1 MHPAQLLAA
10 LVAAPK
16 SNEGC
21 RLSCPFKRGMTPQE
35 TPDNTTWSLF
45 LRHQAMVV
53 ALFVF
58 VGTWALQSLFDE
70 HLQGADEGFPAGF
83 LHMLARLD
91 HFMAFF
97 GAGLL
102 CAGQRSR
109 VRWVVPLVC
118 FALAALAVASAR
130 CSLPCASHSLL
141 PLLFVA
147 AAGFVLGRRV
157 ILLNLSLLP
166 AGWFF
171 FCHLRAHEELAP
183 GATHDWHF
191 AAGLAVAAAL
201 SAALGMELGSLIRR
215 RAPVQARAL
224 VAAILVVVALALAF

>member
-1 MHPAQLLAA
+1 
-10 LVAAPK
+10 
-16 SNEGC
+16 
-21 RLSCPFKRGMTPQE
+21 
-35 TPDNTTWSLF
+35 
-45 LRHQAMVV
+45 MVV

-58 VGTWALQSLFDE
+58 SATWAIQSLFDE

-83 LHMLARLD
+83 LHTLARLD
-91 HFMAFF
+91 HFMAFL

-102 CAGQRSR
+102 CAGQRSS
-109 VRWVVPLVC
+109 VRWAVPIVC
-118 FALAALAVASAR
+118 CALAALAVLSAR
-130 CSLPCASHSLL
+130 CALPCASHSLL

-147 AAGFVLGRRV
+147 STGFTLFRRV

-171 FCHLRAHEELAP
+171 FCHLRAHEELGP

-201 SAALGMELGSLIRR
+201 SAALGMELGSFLSR
-215 RAPVQARAL
+215 RAPDRARVL
-224 VAAILVVVALALAF
+224 VAAGLLVVALALAF